1 VTNLLYA
8 DISPTSGPVFGETEM
23 TIKGLLFQPGKV
35 QVRFGNSEKNQV
47 VVDGEFVDSE
57 TIRCKTANY
66 QQFGAMPVDV
76 RIDINGQGWTVN
88 KMAFSYFANTGRSA
102 SYPQTCSGTA
112 VSSTTHLA
120 PWLQLSSSP
129 ARSP

>member
-1 VTNLLYA
+1 MLLFPA
-8 DISPTSGPVFGETEM
+8 GISPTSGPVFGETEM

-35 QVRFGNSEKNQV
+35 QVRFGTTEKNHV

-76 RIDINGQGWTVN
+76 RVDINGQGWTVN
-88 KMAFSYFANTGRSA
+88 KMTFSYFANTGALLHCCTCVLWPAVLAGFIDTYKRSIK
-102 SYPQTCSGTA
+102 PCNGDT
-112 VSSTTHLA
+112 
-120 PWLQLSSSP
+120 
-129 ARSP
+129 